1 MTSSYCLLGKANR
14 CYPECGQKCSTQ
26 NKYYLKDRMNFLFRV
41 IPDNIQSITTIYNS
55 KINSIDINEIP
66 TVTNYRIDILDES
79 IEEINNIINTVKNGN
94 RLEGKEYTNGNLNRN
109 V

>member
-1 MTSSYCLLGKANR
+1 MTSSYCPLGKANR
-14 CYPECGQKCSTQ
+14 CYPECSQKCKSD

-41 IPDNIQSITTIYNS
+41 IPDNTQTITTIYNS
-55 KINSIDINEIP
+55 KINSIDTNEINNI
-66 TVTNYRIDILDES
+66 TNFRIDILDENV
-79 IEEINNIINTVKNGN
+79 EEINNIINTVKQGN